1 MARKRAEIKSK
12 KTFKGN
18 RSKVLA
24 VITII
29 IIIAILGTAMTFYD
43 SSEEDQNGDNDS
55 DVGDSNGKWFFAMDT
70 SSAQVGSYYS
80 TGYIPTLVIIDVNGD
95 IIHLEAGV
103 HTKAQLMDYVQQA
116 QNPSSSQSLGP
127 APDFTLQTLGSKTFK
142 LSENEGKVVILDLM
156 AVSCPPCHQ
165 QMPELQKIKE
175 ELSDD
180 IVILSIDVYGASGS
194 ETANEVRNAF
204 GEYIK
209 E

>member
-12 KTFKGN
+12 KTFKGS

-43 SSEEDQNGDNDS
+43 SSEEDQKGSGYD
-55 DVGDSNGKWFFAMDT
+55 GTWLFAMDT

-116 QNPSSSQSLGP
+116 QNLSSGQSLGP

-165 QMPELQKIKE
+165 QMPELQKVKE
-175 ELSDD
+175 ELGDD